1 MSSGAD
7 YARSRY
13 SRAACC
19 SWLPGA
25 EHPNSKCIRHAPV
38 EIAFDDFTEQLL
50 PNADFHKLALIE
62 KGANLEERQRFDEE
76 GDYEAYGEE

>member
-1 MSSGAD
+1 M
-7 YARSRY
+7 
-13 SRAACC
+13 
-19 SWLPGA
+19 
-25 EHPNSKCIRHAPV
+25 

-50 PNADFHKLALIE
+50 PHADFHKLALIE